1 MDMFRDGT
9 PESHVVPGTFYE
21 SSYNGAAYHPNGILN
36 LSMPDGED
44 DAEEVTN
51 I

>member
-21 SSYNGAAYHPNGILN
+21 SSSNGAAYHPNGILN
-36 LSMPDGED
+36 LTLPD
-44 DAEEVTN
+44 DAEDEVTN

>member
-9 PESHVVPGTFYE
+9 PESHVIPGTFYE
-21 SSYNGAAYHPNGILN
+21 SSSTGAAYHPNGILN
-36 LSMPDGED
+36 LTMSGGDEN
-44 DAEEVTN
+44 EVTN

>member
-9 PESHVVPGTFYE
+9 PENHVVPGTFYE

-36 LSMPDGED
+36 LADPEESAD
-44 DAEEVTN
+44 EVTS

>member
-9 PESHVVPGTFYE
+9 PDARVMPGTFFE
-21 SSYNGAAYHPNGILN
+21 SSCNGAAYHPNGILN
-36 LSMPDGED
+36 LTMAD
-44 DAEEVTN
+44 DEKDEVTD

>member
-36 LSMPDGED
+36 LAMPDGED

>member
-9 PESHVVPGTFYE
+9 PESHVIPGTFYE
-21 SSYNGAAYHPNGILN
+21 SSMNGAAYHPNGILN
-36 LSMPDGED
+36 LTVQDEGED
-44 DAEEVTN
+44 EVTN